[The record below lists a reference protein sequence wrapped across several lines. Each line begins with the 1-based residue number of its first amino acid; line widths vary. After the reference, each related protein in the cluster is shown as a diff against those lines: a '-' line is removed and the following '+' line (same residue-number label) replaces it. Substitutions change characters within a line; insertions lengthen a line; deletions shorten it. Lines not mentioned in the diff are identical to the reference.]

1 MMCLFK
7 PNTYD
12 PKDWQCP
19 KPSCRTVNFKKRQ
32 TCISCGA
39 RKPEG
44 TNRPLDDW
52 RDGEKLF
59 KKGSTLEDWSDLMQG
74 GLLPNHMIW
83 VNASSHDDVW
93 SYAKSVLSKGC
104 LMEHE
109 YYDWNSRPQGRVED
123 WGDLGHGHL
132 IGGHLVASDGY
143 YEWHGKQEQQRKKE
157 EEKENVAEGEAEATR
172 GLSLED
178 DAWAYAESVLNKGFI
193 LEYDAMIGVESPKES
208 HV

>member
-1 MMCLFK
+1 
-7 PNTYD
+7 
-12 PKDWQCP
+12 
-19 KPSCRTVNFKKRQ
+19 
-32 TCISCGA
+32 
-39 RKPEG
+39 
-44 TNRPLDDW
+44 
-52 RDGEKLF
+52 
-59 KKGSTLEDWSDLMQG
+59 MQG

-143 YEWHGKQEQQRKKE
+143 YEWHGKQYLKESKSLYHLCRDDRKKCKDKLSRGGGRE
-157 EEKENVAEGEAEATR
+157 GGPYQSMASGECVHDVGDGVFEKGGCNCEVC
-172 GLSLED
+172 
-178 DAWAYAESVLNKGFI
+178 
-193 LEYDAMIGVESPKES
+193 
-208 HV
+208 

>member
-1 MMCLFK
+1 M
-7 PNTYD
+7 
-12 PKDWQCP
+12 
-19 KPSCRTVNFKKRQ
+19 
-32 TCISCGA
+32 
-39 RKPEG
+39 
-44 TNRPLDDW
+44 
-52 RDGEKLF
+52 F

-143 YEWHGKQEQQRKKE
+143 YEWHGKQYLKESKSLYHLCRDDRKKCKDKLSRGGGRE
-157 EEKENVAEGEAEATR
+157 VVHISRWRLVNVFMMSEMEY
-172 GLSLED
+172 SKKV
-178 DAWAYAESVLNKGFI
+178 DAIVKF
-193 LEYDAMIGVESPKES
+193 VELWVPRVPKPVRPPKERKGPEG
-208 HV
+208 HGDPTGLDKALEVAKFAKVRKDEKTDRRKEG